1 MSEGYEGRRRGR
13 GISTDSRRTAIKKK
27 EGKEM
32 GEKREER
39 ADAFSPENMSY
50 LRDEGGGRRRRGGGA
65 GGTEGGETGV
75 LLLLLTTAKLSPTT
89 HGHFSGTF
97 LQVRVQKELAGGVV
111 SLFPM

>member
-1 MSEGYEGRRRGR
+1 MSEGYEGRWRGR

-50 LRDEGGGRRRRGGGA
+50 LRDEGGGGA

>member
-39 ADAFSPENMSY
+39 ANAFSPENMSY
-50 LRDEGGGRRRRGGGA
+50 LRDEGGGRRRRGGA

>member
-1 MSEGYEGRRRGR
+1 MKDTRGGGGGGEYLQTAGEQR
-13 GISTDSRRTAIKKK
+13 SRKKR
-27 EGKEM
+27 GKER

-50 LRDEGGGRRRRGGGA
+50 LRDEGGGRRRGGGGA

-75 LLLLLTTAKLSPTT
+75 LLLLLLTTAKLSPTT

>member
-1 MSEGYEGRRRGR
+1 MSEGYEGRWRWR

-50 LRDEGGGRRRRGGGA
+50 LRDEGGGRRRRGGA

>member
-1 MSEGYEGRRRGR
+1 MKDTRGGGGGGEYLQTAGEQR
-13 GISTDSRRTAIKKK
+13 SRKKR
-27 EGKEM
+27 GKER

-50 LRDEGGGRRRRGGGA
+50 LRDEGGGRRRRGGA

>member
-50 LRDEGGGRRRRGGGA
+50 LRDEGGGGA

>member
-50 LRDEGGGRRRRGGGA
+50 LRDEGGGRRRRGGA

-97 LQVRVQKELAGGVV
+97 LQVWVQKELAGGVV